1 MRRRYPH
8 KMINGRDVLD
18 AAVCAHCTTQVGNRL
33 ASVNAVEIIQRFSAD
48 SGYDSVT
55 LTLFLHYKETEC
67 ELAVLGPGLAW
78 LRRDGQHLAVDGDA
92 IRGVLSYPCRLIAE
106 AEGLMGPEP
115 EDLNDLDAR
124 DEWIADGVWA
134 AMAHLLNVVPGG
146 DIIRDWDDADAV
158 ASGVDTF
165 TRPSTVYHQWGKLG
179 DWRLTSKLRL
189 L

>member
-1 MRRRYPH
+1 M
-8 KMINGRDVLD
+8 N
-18 AAVCAHCTTQVGNRL
+18 AA
-33 ASVNAVEIIQRFSAD
+33 EIIERFSAD
-48 SGYDSVT
+48 SEYDSVT
-55 LTLFLHYKETEC
+55 LTLILHYKETPC

-78 LRRDGQHLAVDGDA
+78 LRPGGEYLAVDGDA

-115 EDLNDLDAR
+115 ENLNDLDAR

-134 AMAHLLNVVPGG
+134 AMAHLLSVAPGG

-165 TRPSTVYHQWGKLG
+165 TRPSTAYHQWGKLG